1 MSVLARYYQDKI
13 VTPFLQELREEGSK
27 TLKSA
32 LTQSSAVAKATVE
45 YALQREDA
53 RYKRESEEKDK
64 MPSNKQV
71 AELVASHLNFVA
83 AESIFLFLKPRLRE
97 LVK

>member
-1 MSVLARYYQDKI
+1 MSVLAKHYQNKI
-13 VTPFLQELREEGSK
+13 VTPFLRDLEEEGSK
-27 TLKSA
+27 SLKSA
-32 LTQSSAVAKATVE
+32 LTQSSGVARATVE

-53 RYKRESEEKDK
+53 RYKRESEEKDR
-64 MPSNKQV
+64 MPTNKQV

-83 AESIFLFLKPRLRE
+83 AESTFFFLKRRLE

>member
-1 MSVLARYYQDKI
+1 MSVLEKYYQDKI
-13 VTPFLQELREEGSK
+13 VTPFLQDLKEEGSK
-27 TLKSA
+27 SLKLA

-45 YALQREDA
+45 YTLQREDA

-64 MPSNKQV
+64 MPSNTQV

-83 AESIFLFLKPRLRE
+83 AESVFLFLKCRLE
-97 LVK
+97 PVK